1 MTLELTG
8 LYACALALWAGWLGA
23 SVSIMRAK
31 TGISILHGEDMAL
44 AEKIRKHGN
53 FTEVVPL
60 ALILMAIVELNGAS
74 TTWLHAIGGLL
85 LVSRLVHPFGIKHDN
100 PQEILRGI
108 GSGGTSLSMVLSIIF
123 IVWTFAAA

>member
-1 MTLELTG
+1 MTLALTG
-8 LYACALALWAGWLGA
+8 LYTCALALWAAWLGA

-31 TGISILHGEDMAL
+31 TGISILHGDDMVL

-74 TTWLHAIGGLL
+74 NLWLHAIGGLL
-85 LVSRLVHPFGIKHDN
+85 LISRILHPFGIKHDN
-100 PQEILRGI
+100 PQEILRGV
-108 GSGGTSLSMVLSIIF
+108 GSGGTSLSMLISVIF
-123 IVWTFAAA
+123 IVWTFAST